1 MADPPLSVLDPAW
14 SNAMLHSVYGACD
27 VSLAHIQNP
36 TDATVVVQR
45 LEEVI
50 AGIRKAALLYPTQ
63 TVSALTKRGVLAAQA
78 QVAKLA
84 YRVSLLHEKTK
95 DTVPAYLQQCR
106 NEHATGVDAITGV
119 TISVDE
125 HPVAIGFTGMRSSD
139 GSSHLPLQEED
150 RATTTTA
157 INNVQ
162 DLCSNVFNHRTA
174 TSLVLINACAG
185 TGKTFL
191 CRQTARALSLRNDP
205 LCVPL
210 LVPVQ
215 KVAQMQ
221 FDFRT
226 TSIDPLEDY
235 IRATHDTSASA
246 SLIGAYRAGC
256 LVAIFDGLDEAP
268 SVCDAL
274 VASKSHS
281 IPSLPCFR
289 MVPKHAM

>member
-1 MADPPLSVLDPAW
+1 MEQNPAPQYLRRLRRVPGSHTHDPA
-14 SNAMLHSVYGACD
+14 
-27 VSLAHIQNP
+27 
-36 TDATVVVQR
+36 DADGGGSAR

-50 AGIRKAALLYPTQ
+50 AGIQESRSP
-63 TVSALTKRGVLAAQA
+63 VSDADRVRVDKTRAVLAAQA
-78 QVAKLA
+78 RVAKLA
-84 YRVSLLHEKTK
+84 YRASLLHEKTK
-95 DTVPAYLQQCR
+95 DAVPAYLQQCR